1 MDLSWFCVTYLLNEL
16 NFKSIKCTF
25 LGIKLCENET
35 NFEYLHFGMINCI
48 LLNHDVKWIDLN
60 VLIWKTITVPSNF
73 LFNLIVHRE
82 QKSLIEYFFFGKNKM
97 IFCDVGWKHARK
109 IFPWKTGCIL
119 IIYTYNYCKQKRAQ
133 SETVW

>member
-1 MDLSWFCVTYLLNEL
+1 MRFTYLLNEY
-16 NFKSIKCTF
+16 NFMSIKCTF
-25 LGIKLCENET
+25 LGIKFYENET
-35 NFEYLHFGMINCI
+35 NFEYLHFGMIDYI
-48 LLNHDVKWIDLN
+48 LLNHDVKWIDFC
-60 VLIWKTITVPSNF
+60 VLIWKTKIVPSSF
-73 LFNLIVHRE
+73 VFNLIVHRE
-82 QKSLIEYFFFGKNKM
+82 QKSLIEFYFFWKNKM